1 MSGDARLLADPR
13 RTPPA
18 NEPLDLPSRPTIS
31 TPGLVLAVMG
41 YLVSLTPSLVPRTT
55 AGQVAV
61 SVVLTLTGYLVGML
75 SGRLAGWLHSL
86 VRSAPPTEPS
96 RWLRRGQ
103 VGIVVALLVGGLIFT
118 PSGLG
123 WQSDQAGSVGWAVPS
138 WLTVMVLTPV
148 LVVGVILVGRGVR
161 TAARWLARPYG
172 RFLPYRLAR
181 VAGVVTAA
189 GLLASLVAGMGWY
202 QTNQFEALNL
212 RTDQQQQPT
221 SALRSG
227 GPGSL
232 VEWADLGRQ
241 GRTFVM
247 GGPSARAI
255 TGFTGEPA
263 LEPIRV
269 YVGMGNA
276 PTPRQ
281 RAELAVAELERTGA
295 FDRAKLVIVV
305 TSGMGAVHPVSAIT
319 LEFAAGGDVATVAT
333 QYSYLPSFMTA
344 VVDTDGAEREARALI
359 PAVLD
364 AVRERPEGQRPEVYL
379 HGESLGALGSQR
391 YLLDQTPE
399 EVTTDFAGV
408 LWIGTPAASELV
420 DRWAEY
426 GAGSP
431 AWEPTVGGGAIAR
444 FAAAPGRIPADDPTW
459 GPHRILFL
467 HSATDPVVH
476 LALSVAT
483 SPPRWLEGERG
494 ERVPEGMVWWPV
506 FTWEQ
511 VLLDLTTNGFVPPG
525 VGHNYAHAH
534 AAGWAAVMQVEGWTP
549 EVIDALNSYR
559 REVVAPVPKP

>member
-1 MSGDARLLADPR
+1 M
-13 RTPPA
+13 
-18 NEPLDLPSRPTIS
+18 
-31 TPGLVLAVMG
+31 
-41 YLVSLTPSLVPRTT
+41 
-55 AGQVAV
+55 

-75 SGRLAGWLHSL
+75 SGRLAGWLHTR
-86 VRSAPPTEPS
+86 VRGAPQAESP
-96 RWLRRGQ
+96 RWLQRGQ
-103 VGIVVALLVGGLIFT
+103 VAIVVALLVGGLTFT

-123 WQSDQAGSVGWAVPS
+123 WQSDQADSVGWAVPS

-148 LVVGVILVGRGVR
+148 LVVGVVMIGRGVR
-161 TAARWLARPYG
+161 AAARWLARQYG
-172 RFLPYRLAR
+172 RVLPYRLAR

-212 RTDQQQQPT
+212 RTDLQQQPT
-221 SALRSG
+221 TALRSG

-255 TGFTGEPA
+255 AGFTGEPA

-269 YVGMGNA
+269 YVGMDNA
-276 PTPRQ
+276 PSPQQ

-305 TSGMGAVHPVSAIT
+305 TSGLGAVHPVSAIA

-344 VVDTDGAEREARALI
+344 VLDPDGAEREARALI

-364 AVRERPEGQRPEVYL
+364 AVNERPEGQRPEVYL

-391 YLLDQTPE
+391 YLLDQSPQ
-399 EVTTDFAGV
+399 EVVADFAGV

-420 DRWAEY
+420 DRWADY
-426 GAGSP
+426 DTGTPGPSGAVRRDIAAP
-431 AWEPTVGGGAIAR
+431 VAGGGAGGA
-444 FAAAPGRIPADDPTW
+444 
-459 GPHRILFL
+459 GPRGHGVVAGL
-467 HSATDPVVH
+467 HLGA
-476 LALSVAT
+476 
-483 SPPRWLEGERG
+483 G
-494 ERVPEGMVWWPV
+494 
-506 FTWEQ
+506 
-511 VLLDLTTNGFVPPG
+511 
-525 VGHNYAHAH
+525 
-534 AAGWAAVMQVEGWTP
+534 AAGPDDERFRTTGRGAQLRARPRGWVGGCDAGRGVDARGHRRVELLPSGSRGAGAQAVGRRR
-549 EVIDALNSYR
+549 ALRAGCPFTARSDSDTR
-559 REVVAPVPKP
+559 GKGAG